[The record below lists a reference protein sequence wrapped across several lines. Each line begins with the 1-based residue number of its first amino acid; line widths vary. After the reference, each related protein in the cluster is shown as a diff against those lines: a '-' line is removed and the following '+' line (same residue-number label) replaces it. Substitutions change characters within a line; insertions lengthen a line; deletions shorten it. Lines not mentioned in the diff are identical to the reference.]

1 MVMEHADALERIEI
15 AAAEPEGLDRLMAG
29 DTAEAAAVAG
39 HLAGCP
45 ACTAELARIRRTA
58 AIAREVI
65 STAPDPALR
74 ARTLAYVQSAGV
86 PRGAA
91 AASPQA
97 PVPDAPPVEAPP
109 AAPVELAVA
118 RERRTMTRLRYAVV
132 ALAAAL
138 VIAIGSGVVI
148 YRNATTTQA
157 ELAQRSDEVAVLEE
171 TNRATLRVTA
181 QPDAQRV
188 ALAATPGAPAEAI
201 GTLLFSPATGELVA
215 VASDLEPEADGQEY
229 GCWVEVDGTRTRLG
243 KMYWAGDLWTWAGPV
258 NGLAELPAG
267 SVFGV
272 SLGPIGGGGD
282 STQVLAGSL

>member
-45 ACTAELARIRRTA
+45 ACTAELARVRRTA

-74 ARTLAYVQSAGV
+74 ARTLAYVRAAGV

-91 AASPQA
+91 TAPQP
-97 PVPDAPPVEAPP
+97 PVPATMLPPAQP
-109 AAPVELAVA
+109 AAPVELAIA
-118 RERRTMTRLRYAVV
+118 RERRTMSRLRYAVV

-148 YRNATTTQA
+148 YRSATTTQA
-157 ELAQRSDEVAVLEE
+157 ELAHRSEEVAALEE

-188 ALAATPGAPAEAI
+188 ALAATPEAPAEAI
-201 GTLLFSPATGELVA
+201 GTLLFSPSSGELVA
-215 VASDLEPEADGQEY
+215 VASDLEPETDGEEY

-243 KMYWAGDLWTWAGPV
+243 TMYWAGDLWTWAGPV
-258 NGLAELPAG
+258 NGLGDLPAG
-267 SVFGV
+267 STFGV
-272 SLGPIGGGGD
+272 SLGPVSGGAD
-282 STQVLAGSL
+282 ATQVLVGSL